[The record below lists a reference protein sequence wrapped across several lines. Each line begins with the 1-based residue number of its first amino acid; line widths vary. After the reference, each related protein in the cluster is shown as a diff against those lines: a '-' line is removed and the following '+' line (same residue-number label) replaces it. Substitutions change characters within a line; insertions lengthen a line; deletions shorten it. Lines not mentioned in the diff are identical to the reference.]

1 MKKVYEAPSAVITV
15 LNVAED
21 ILALSDVVIDTS
33 ELWSDSEN

>member
-1 MKKVYEAPSAVITV
+1 MKKVYETPSANITV

-33 ELWSDSEN
+33 DLWSNGN